1 MNALLSLARRI
12 DSLNDRFGKLAAW
25 AVILSCFISAANAVV
40 RYGLD
45 YSSNSFLEI
54 QWYLFAAC
62 VMLGAA
68 QVLRLNEHVRVDLV
82 YSRLT
87 GHGKVYVDLFGLII
101 FLMPV
106 MLYLAWL
113 SWGFF
118 FVKLSTG
125 MAPGDS
131 VASLGFIGYT
141 TKLLSSGEVSSNAG
155 GLIRWPAALVLPVGF
170 ALVTLQGLAEI
181 IKRVAWLAHKFEMD
195 THYERP
201 LQ

>member
-25 AVILSCFISAANAVV
+25 AVLLSCFISAANAVV
-40 RYGLD
+40 RYSLD

-87 GHGKVYVDLFGLII
+87 GHGKVYVDLFGLVV

-106 MLYLAWL
+106 ICYLAWL

-118 FVKLSTG
+118 YVKLSTG

-131 VASLGFIGYT
+131 VASLGFMRYA
-141 TKLLSSGEVSSNAG
+141 TKLLTSGELSSNAG
-155 GLIRWPAALVLPVGF
+155 GLIRWPAAMVLPLGF
-170 ALVTLQGLAEI
+170 ALVALQGCAEI
-181 IKRVAWLAHKFEMD
+181 IKRVAWLAHKFDMD
-195 THYERP
+195 IHYERP